1 MNLYWGDDMNL
12 NNFMDK
18 LRYSYIYSRYRELYE
33 SHIRLWTNT
42 IGIYF
47 IELAGFFVI
56 LIAFFIYAI
65 NYKTTFIDP
74 IETLKSSYMTILFTS
89 MLISLLFTV
98 ICVLFSKSKE
108 TLISNLKIIIILT
121 ALTIFILLIGKITID
136 STYNENEFSKIYSQ
150 IDFSEEETAKQYID
164 ISLSSIKLSNHKE
177 LFIEQNLK
185 AYGYFKLKTSLGLIV
200 YTLLIGANIYLISHI
215 SRVQE
220 MINISNRD
228 AEILFD
234 EEENLKF

>member
-1 MNLYWGDDMNL
+1 MNL

-18 LRYSYIYSRYRELYE
+18 LRYSYIYARYRDLYE

-47 IELAGFFVI
+47 IELAGFLVI

-74 IETLKSSYMTILFTS
+74 IETLKSSYMTILFIS

-200 YTLLIGANIYLISHI
+200 YSLLIGANIYLISHI

-220 MINISNRD
+220 MINTSNRA

-234 EEENLKF
+234 EEENVKF